1 MGHNKYMKLK
11 IKYKDEVLTFETE
24 KDSIGI
30 GRSSDN
36 DFVVPYEDFSRKHC
50 LVTFKGDYA
59 FITDLGSKNGVTID
73 GRKIPA
79 NQAYPIYTNSRVFIA
94 NLFEFILP
102 DGTSIKEDLLDL
114 TLDEPI
120 NRNR

>member
-1 MGHNKYMKLK
+1 MQLK
-11 IKYKDEVLTFETE
+11 IKFNNEVLTFETD
-24 KDSIGI
+24 KDTVNI
-30 GRSSDN
+30 GRSSEN

-50 LVTFKGDYA
+50 QVTFKGDYV
-59 FITDLGSKNGVTID
+59 FIMDLGSKNGVTID
-73 GRKIPA
+73 GKKVTPH
-79 NQAYPIYTNSRVFIA
+79 QQYPIYLNSRVFLA

-120 NRNR
+120 IRNR